1 MPNTRL
7 ITAPDMEPVSTSDAK
22 AHLNVDFDDDDV
34 LISAISQGARAHL
47 EEKLGRAL
55 ITQTWQLW
63 LDRWPAGDTIRLP
76 RPRLQSV
83 SSITYYDTDDAV
95 TTFATTNYDVDTIAE
110 PGRVVLKY
118 AKTWPQTTLRPSK
131 AISIEYVA
139 GYGDDGSDVPGDLIS
154 YLKLLIGTM
163 YAHRE
168 TEVTGTITTKMK
180 FADHL
185 WTPHQ
190 VMF

>member
-7 ITAPDMEPVSTSDAK
+7 ITAPETEPLSTADAK
-22 AHLNVDFDDDDV
+22 SHLNIAFSDDDSMIGV
-34 LISAISQGARAHL
+34 MVKAARAHI

-63 LDRWPAGDTIRLP
+63 LDRWPEGDTVRLP

-83 SSITYYDTDDAV
+83 SSITYYDTDDDV
-95 TTFATTNYDVDTIAE
+95 TTFAATNYDVDTIAE

-131 AISIEYVA
+131 AVSIEYVA
-139 GYGDDGSDVPGDLIS
+139 GYGDAASDVPDDIVA
-154 YLKLLIGTM
+154 YLKLLVGTM
-163 YAHRE
+163 YAFRE
-168 TEVTGTITTKMK
+168 TEVTGTIVAQMK